1 MENFCPLGSLHWYR
15 FSSAF
20 FIPPIRR
27 CWGRLWRGKMVRQ
40 VCMAAFESM
49 WDTHTEEEDMSH
61 TSCLTMADCLGS
73 SMSQTSNGR
82 LVMPM

>member
-1 MENFCPLGSLHWYR
+1 M
-15 FSSAF
+15 
-20 FIPPIRR
+20 
-27 CWGRLWRGKMVRQ
+27 RQ